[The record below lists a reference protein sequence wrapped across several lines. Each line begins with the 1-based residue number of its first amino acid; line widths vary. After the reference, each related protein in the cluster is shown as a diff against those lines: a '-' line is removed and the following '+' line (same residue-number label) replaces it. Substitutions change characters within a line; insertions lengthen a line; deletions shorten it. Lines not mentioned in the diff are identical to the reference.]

1 MSRRSDR
8 LARDVHERLAA
19 VAGQLAGGPAP
30 WAQDEPPG
38 PGGAGSADGGWVPGR
53 PEPQPVDGRVEGWVG
68 EGPSLVSELFA
79 PEHAHVDPAR
89 SFEGT
94 EGTAGTAGTERTE
107 VGNTGLEDARP
118 ERLAGE
124 GAGGEGAAGV
134 PARAAGGRQR
144 EGAHR
149 ARRGVGVAG
158 RRRRP
163 DDPAPGG
170 GRETG
175 LGRPAVV
182 GLAVV
187 ALLAAALA
195 GGLMW
200 RSRPVPVEAAPPR
213 AAGGAA
219 QASPGP
225 VRTVSSA
232 RAAPSQPSLGTPAA
246 PTGPG
251 GSGSAGSSPGGAP
264 ALVVVHVVGQVR
276 HPGLVH
282 LPQGARVDDAVRAAG
297 GATAAADLSGVN
309 LARVVVD
316 GEQLRVPSPG
326 EVVAPPPGSG
336 SAAGPPA
343 EGAPAAPVDLN
354 SATLAELDALPGVG
368 PVLAQRILD
377 WRGEHQRFSSVDE
390 LREVRGIGPKVF
402 ADLQPLVRV

>member
-19 VAGQLAGGPAP
+19 VAGQLAGSPTS
-30 WAQDEPPG
+30 WAQDGQPG
-38 PGGAGSADGGWVPGR
+38 PDGAEGADGGWVPRGPGPLPLGGR
-53 PEPQPVDGRVEGWVG
+53 GEGWVG
-68 EGPSLVSELFA
+68 DGPSLAAELFA
-79 PEHAHVDPAR
+79 PAPAQVAPAAPP
-89 SFEGT
+89 EG
-94 EGTAGTAGTERTE
+94 
-107 VGNTGLEDARP
+107 DRP
-118 ERLAGE
+118 ERPANGS
-124 GAGGEGAAGV
+124 ADIV
-134 PARAAGGRQR
+134 PARRPGGRQR

-149 ARRGVGVAG
+149 ARRGVEVAG

-163 DDPAPGG
+163 DEPAPSG
-170 GRETG
+170 GREAG

-200 RSRPVPVEAAPPR
+200 RSRPVPVEAAPAR
-213 AAGGAA
+213 SAAGAA
-219 QASPGP
+219 DAAPSP

-246 PTGPG
+246 PTGTG
-251 GSGSAGSSPGGAP
+251 ASGTAGSSPTGPA

-282 LPQGARVDDAVRAAG
+282 LPAGARVDDAVRAAG
-297 GATAAADLSGVN
+297 GATAKADLSGVN

-326 EVVAPPPGSG
+326 EVVAAPPAVEAPG
-336 SAAGPPA
+336 GPPVA
-343 EGAPAAPVDLN
+343 GAPTAPLDLN
-354 SATLAELDALPGVG
+354 SATLAELDGLPGVG